1 PSVEAT
7 IQMLKGLRP
16 KYEAHHKVKIDD
28 SALEAAVKLSKRY
41 VQGRFLPD
49 KAIDLIDEASSKHR
63 IDAESSPPEV
73 KEVQQRIQQL
83 INEEEAAAQMGEYER
98 TAQTKAE
105 RMKKEQEY
113 NDMASRW
120 RSEKKVDNIVTGD
133 DIAEL
138 VAKWTGIP
146 VARMLEG
153 EAAKLVHME
162 ERLHERIVDQQEAV
176 VAISEAIRRAR
187 SGLKDPRR
195 PIGNFLFLGPTG
207 VGKTELA
214 RVLASFLYDDESS
227 MIRLDMSEYMEKH
240 TVSRLIGSPP
250 GYIGYE
256 EGGQLT
262 EAVRR
267 RPFRV
272 ILMDEIE
279 KAHPDVFNILLQM
292 MDDGRLTDGHGRI
305 VDFRNT
311 VIIMTS
317 NLGTQEFQR
326 GGLGFARDTSSER
339 KKVKAAVEDA
349 VKKAFR
355 PEFLNRL
362 DEMIVFHQLTEED
375 LRKVVELLAK
385 DVEKRLQEQK
395 ITLELTPE
403 AKSWLVKEGFDPVFG
418 ARPLKR
424 AITRYIENPLSNK
437 VLSGEV
443 KEGDSVL
450 VEAGESGLTFSRAKV
465 AAR

>member
-1 PSVEAT
+1 
-7 IQMLKGLRP
+7 
-16 KYEAHHKVKIDD
+16 
-28 SALEAAVKLSKRY
+28 
-41 VQGRFLPD
+41 
-49 KAIDLIDEASSKHR
+49 
-63 IDAESSPPEV
+63 
-73 KEVQQRIQQL
+73 
-83 INEEEAAAQMGEYER
+83 
-98 TAQTKAE
+98 
-105 RMKKEQEY
+105 
-113 NDMASRW
+113 
-120 RSEKKVDNIVTGD
+120 
-133 DIAEL
+133 
-138 VAKWTGIP
+138 
-146 VARMLEG
+146 
-153 EAAKLVHME
+153 
-162 ERLHERIVDQQEAV
+162 
-176 VAISEAIRRAR
+176 
-187 SGLKDPRR
+187 
-195 PIGNFLFLGPTG
+195 
-207 VGKTELA
+207 
-214 RVLASFLYDDESS
+214 
-227 MIRLDMSEYMEKH
+227 
-240 TVSRLIGSPP
+240 
-250 GYIGYE
+250 
-256 EGGQLT
+256 
-262 EAVRR
+262 
-267 RPFRV
+267 
-272 ILMDEIE
+272 
-279 KAHPDVFNILLQM
+279 VFNILLQM
-292 MDDGRLTDGHGRI
+292 MDDGRLTDGHGRT